1 MSEKRY
7 KLNRLSVESWKHIA
21 GGVGESYTRIARLM
35 EEEVLSNEEFEF
47 WTEATYILLDAAKK
61 LDALAARA
69 DG

>member
-7 KLNRLSVESWKHIA
+7 QLTKLSLESWKQVA
-21 GGVGESYTRIARLM
+21 GGVGASYSRIARLM

-47 WTEATYILLDAAKK
+47 WSEATWILLDAAKK

-69 DG
+69 D

>member
-7 KLNRLSVESWKHIA
+7 KLNALSLESWKQVA
-21 GGVGESYTRIARLM
+21 GGVGASYARIARLM

-47 WTEATYILLDAAKK
+47 WSEATYILLDAAKK

-69 DG
+69 DS